1 LTVQDLAEIKRA
13 AAGIQVEGERYNP
26 QALATT
32 GR

>member
-13 AAGIQVEGERYNP
+13 ATEIHVEGERYTA
-26 QALATT
+26 QVLATT